1 MAKGEG
7 KWNKKGSITDDD
19 MKRLIESTDQARQPY
34 IGVWPLAAWGCS
46 ERGDEGMRAHSAQ
59 PCALRTAS
67 PASPRCA
74 FWPPTGLPSPPR
86 PQDPTTNS
94 MISDSRGV
102 VLDRRRR
109 FDDDSDSDVDLD
121 GL

>member
-34 IGVWPLAAWGCS
+34 IGVWPLPAWGCS

-74 FWPPTGLPSPPR
+74 FWPPTGLTSPTGPDYELDDLR
-86 PQDPTTNS
+86 LEG
-94 MISDSRGV
+94 SRLGPATP
-102 VLDRRRR
+102 L
-109 FDDDSDSDVDLD
+109 
-121 GL
+121 